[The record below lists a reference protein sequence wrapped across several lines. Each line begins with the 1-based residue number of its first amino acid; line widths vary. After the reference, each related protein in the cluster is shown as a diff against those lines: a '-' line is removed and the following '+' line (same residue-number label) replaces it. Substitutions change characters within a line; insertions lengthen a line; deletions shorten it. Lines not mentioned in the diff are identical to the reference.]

1 VCPFLFLLVA
11 RTRIISRTVFCAF
24 RFCFACE
31 IGGYYQLGEFLDE
44 ARKVAIYL
52 GEMGEL
58 RSSLKYFPRVFQLK
72 VSAEFQ
78 ASIEMHS
85 ENVKCTCKSSIIEIR
100 LCDFI

>member
-1 VCPFLFLLVA
+1 VSVFIFCWWRAHGLSAEPF
-11 RTRIISRTVFCAF
+11 FCAF

-31 IGGYYQLGEFLDE
+31 IGGIINWESFSTKRGE
-44 ARKVAIYL
+44 VAIYL

-58 RSSLKYFPRVFQLK
+58 RSSLKYFPRLFQLK

-85 ENVKCTCKSSIIEIR
+85 ENVKCACKSSIIEIR
-100 LCDFI
+100 LCAFI